1 MFSLLSVFAYECIHK
16 VEDVEGVLFGI
27 VIWDSSSTDLTV
39 FQSKIILDPTAG
51 TRTSAEVKTRP
62 CSLSSLH
69 IFIDSLSVQI
79 CSCCRSVVQWCC
91 EGVTT
96 LQQTDGSKQR

>member
-51 TRTSAEVKTRP
+51 DQNFCRSENQAMFP
-62 CSLSSLH
+62 FLSSH
-69 IFIDSLSVQI
+69 IH
-79 CSCCRSVVQWCC
+79 
-91 EGVTT
+91 
-96 LQQTDGSKQR
+96 